1 MVRKILILLS
11 LSLVFLNA
19 SPYNLERLKQEE
31 NSIAKDYY
39 IYRLLEKKTISKK
52 EAEGLNSHIF
62 RYVGKIKSE
71 LEKIIPVKIFID
83 PKYAPCYNYTK
94 ANILD
99 ANQTCQSV
107 RLNSI
112 AFIASLDNASR
123 SALAQKL
130 SHQRDDLANL
140 LLAFNTPEPM
150 AYIIQKEDVN
160 GFFRLRNYSKKYD
173 FDLNASFV
181 NKLPAHVGFK
191 NFAQNII
198 IKKENPKFRASMLK
212 IDPTFVNEDSA
223 FYLGINALAYNK
235 EELAYNFFAKAAQTF
250 KMQSNKDNAIFW
262 MWMIK
267 KDDKDLQT
275 LAKSSSLNIYSL
287 YAKELTNSEFL
298 KIEVIDSTNKKKN
311 NFNMQDPFAWQK
323 LNKQIR
329 EADAS
334 ELDRLAKE
342 FDSKETLPIYA
353 YILERKSKFKNHYFI
368 MPYYEYIKDYSAP
381 RQALI
386 LAIARQESRF
396 IPTAISV
403 SYALGMMQFMPFL
416 ANHIGEKELKIPNF
430 DQDFMFEPK
439 NAYYFG
445 NHHLNYLEKHLKSPL
460 FIAYAYN
467 GGIGFAN
474 RMLAR
479 DDMFKQGKFE
489 PFLSMEFVP
498 YQESRIYGKKVLAN
512 YIVYRRLLNDSI
524 KISDIFENLTQNKAG
539 DLNKS

>member
-1 MVRKILILLS
+1 MIKKI
-11 LSLVFLNA
+11 LVFLFIFSSLNA
-19 SPYNLERLKQEE
+19 TQYSIEKLKKEE
-31 NSIAKDYY
+31 NSLAKDYY
-39 IYRLLEKKTISKK
+39 IYRLLEKNKISKK
-52 EAEGLNSHIF
+52 DAQDLNSHIF
-62 RYVGKIKSE
+62 RYIGKIKSE
-71 LEKIIPVKIFID
+71 LEKIIPLKPYIN
-83 PKYAPCYNYTK
+83 PKYAKCYTYT
-94 ANILD
+94 ANTILD
-99 ANQTCQSV
+99 ANLTCQSV
-107 RLNSI
+107 RLNSLV
-112 AFIASLDNASR
+112 FIASLNSKDR
-123 SALAQKL
+123 TTLAQAFKN
-130 SHQRDDLANL
+130 QRPDLTNL
-140 LLAFNTPEPM
+140 LLAFNTSDPM
-150 AYIIQKEDVN
+150 SYIVQKEDIN
-160 GFFRLRNYSKKYD
+160 GFFKLYNYSKKYD
-173 FDLNASFV
+173 LDLNTGLV
-181 NKLPAHVGFK
+181 NKLPNHIGFK
-191 NFAQNII
+191 DFAQNII

-329 EADAS
+329 EANAS

-368 MPYYEYIKDYSAP
+368 MPYYEYIKNYSAP

-467 GGIGFAN
+467 GGIGFTN

-479 DDMFKQGKFE
+479 DDMFKTGKFE

-512 YIVYRRLLNDSI
+512 YIVYRHLLNDSI

>member
-1 MVRKILILLS
+1 MIKKI
-11 LSLVFLNA
+11 LVFLFIFSSLNA
-19 SPYNLERLKQEE
+19 TQYSIEKLKKEE
-31 NSIAKDYY
+31 NSLAKDYY
-39 IYRLLEKKTISKK
+39 IYRLLEKNKISKK
-52 EAEGLNSHIF
+52 DAQDLNFHIF
-62 RYVGKIKSE
+62 RYIGKIKSE
-71 LEKIIPVKIFID
+71 LEKIIPLKPYIN
-83 PKYAPCYNYTK
+83 PKYAKCYTYT
-94 ANILD
+94 ANTILD
-99 ANQTCQSV
+99 ANLTCQSV
-107 RLNSI
+107 RLNSLV
-112 AFIASLDNASR
+112 FIASLNSKDR
-123 SALAQKL
+123 TTLAQTFKN
-130 SHQRDDLANL
+130 QRPDLTNL
-140 LLAFNTPEPM
+140 LLAFNTSDPM
-150 AYIIQKEDVN
+150 SYIVQKEDIN
-160 GFFRLRNYSKKYD
+160 GFFKLYNYSKKYD
-173 FDLNASFV
+173 LDLNTSLV
-181 NKLPAHVGFK
+181 NKLPNHIGFK
-191 NFAQNII
+191 DFAQNII
-198 IKKENPKFRASMLK
+198 IKKENPKFRYSMLE
-212 IDPTFVNEDSA
+212 INPENVSEDSA
-223 FYLGINALAYNK
+223 FYLGVNALTYDK
-235 EELAYNFFAKAAQTF
+235 TELAYDFFKKAAQSF
-250 KMQSNKDNAIFW
+250 KSQSNKDNAIFW

-329 EADAS
+329 EANAS

-368 MPYYEYIKDYSAP
+368 MPYYEYIKNYSAP

-430 DQDFMFEPK
+430 DQDFMFKPEI
-439 NAYYFG
+439 AYYFG
-445 NHHLNYLEKHLKSPL
+445 NYHLNYLESRLKSPL

-467 GGIGFAN
+467 GGIGFTN

>member
-1 MVRKILILLS
+1 MRKIFILLS
-11 LSLVFLNA
+11 LSLAFLNA
-19 SPYNLERLKQEE
+19 KQYNLERLKQEE

-39 IYRLLEKKTISKK
+39 IYRLLENKVISKK

-123 SALAQKL
+123 STLAQKL
-130 SHQRDDLANL
+130 SHQRGDLANL

-173 FDLNASFV
+173 FDLNASFA
-181 NKLPAHVGFK
+181 NKLPTHVGFK

-329 EADAS
+329 EANAS

-368 MPYYEYIKDYSAP
+368 MPYYEYIKDYNTP

-416 ANHIGEKELKIPNF
+416 ANYIGEKELKIPNF

-445 NHHLNYLEKHLKSPL
+445 NHHLNYLEKHLDSPL

-467 GGIGFAN
+467 GGIGFTK

-524 KISDIFENLTQNKAG
+524 RISDIFENLTRNKAAG
-539 DLNKS
+539 SNKS

>member
-1 MVRKILILLS
+1 MIKKI
-11 LSLVFLNA
+11 LVFLFIFSSLNA
-19 SPYNLERLKQEE
+19 AQYSIEKLKKEE
-31 NSIAKDYY
+31 NSLAKDYY
-39 IYRLLEKKTISKK
+39 IYRLLEKNKISKK
-52 EAEGLNSHIF
+52 DAQDLNSHIF
-62 RYVGKIKSE
+62 RYIGKIKSE
-71 LEKIIPVKIFID
+71 LEKIIPLKPYIN
-83 PKYAPCYNYTK
+83 PKYAKCYTYT
-94 ANILD
+94 ANTILD
-99 ANQTCQSV
+99 ANLTCQSV
-107 RLNSI
+107 RLNSLV
-112 AFIASLDNASR
+112 FIASLNSKDR
-123 SALAQKL
+123 TTLAQAFKN
-130 SHQRDDLANL
+130 QRPDLTNL
-140 LLAFNTPEPM
+140 LLAFNTSDPM
-150 AYIIQKEDVN
+150 SYIVQKEDIN
-160 GFFRLRNYSKKYD
+160 GFFKLYNYSKKYD
-173 FDLNASFV
+173 LDLNTGLV
-181 NKLPAHVGFK
+181 NKLPNHIGFK
-191 NFAQNII
+191 DFAQNII

-329 EADAS
+329 EANAS

-368 MPYYEYIKDYSAP
+368 MPYYEYIKNYSAP

-467 GGIGFAN
+467 GGIGFTN

>member
-1 MVRKILILLS
+1 MRKIFILLS
-11 LSLVFLNA
+11 LSLAFLNA
-19 SPYNLERLKQEE
+19 NQYNLERLKQEE
-31 NSIAKDYY
+31 NSLAKDYY
-39 IYRLLEKKTISKK
+39 IYRLLEKKAISKK
-52 EAEGLNSHIF
+52 EAESLNSHIF

-94 ANILD
+94 TNILD

-123 SALAQKL
+123 STLAAKFSPQRSDL
-130 SHQRDDLANL
+130 SNL

-160 GFFRLRNYSKKYD
+160 SFFKLYNYSKKYD
-173 FDLNASFV
+173 FDLNTSFA
-181 NKLPAHVGFK
+181 NKLPTHVGFK

-235 EELAYNFFAKAAQTF
+235 EDLAYNFFEKAAQTF
-250 KMQSNKDNAIFW
+250 KMQSNKDNAVFW

-267 KDDKDLQT
+267 KDDKVLQT
-275 LAKSSSLNIYSL
+275 LAKSPSLNIYSL
-287 YAKELTNSEFL
+287 YARELTNSEFP
-298 KIEVIDSTNKKKN
+298 KIETIESMGKKKN

-329 EADAS
+329 EANAS
-334 ELDRLAKE
+334 QLDKLAKE
-342 FDSKETLPIYA
+342 FNSKETLPVYV
-353 YILERKSKFKNHYFI
+353 YILERKSKFKKHYFI
-368 MPYYEYIKDYSAP
+368 MPYYEYIKDYNIP

-430 DQDFMFEPK
+430 DQDFMFKPK

-467 GGIGFAN
+467 GGIGFTN

-512 YIVYRRLLNDSI
+512 YIVYRYLLNDSI
-524 KISDIFENLTQNKAG
+524 KISDIFETLTQNKAA

>member
-1 MVRKILILLS
+1 MIKKI
-11 LSLVFLNA
+11 LVFLFIFSSLNA
-19 SPYNLERLKQEE
+19 TQYSIEKLKKEE
-31 NSIAKDYY
+31 NSLAKDYY
-39 IYRLLEKKTISKK
+39 IYRLLEKNKISKK
-52 EAEGLNSHIF
+52 DAQDLNSHIF
-62 RYVGKIKSE
+62 RYIGKIKSE
-71 LEKIIPVKIFID
+71 LEKIIPLKPYIN
-83 PKYAPCYNYTK
+83 PKYAKCYTYT
-94 ANILD
+94 ANTILD
-99 ANQTCQSV
+99 ANLTCQSV
-107 RLNSI
+107 RLNSLV
-112 AFIASLDNASR
+112 FIASLNSKDR
-123 SALAQKL
+123 TTLAQAFKN
-130 SHQRDDLANL
+130 QRPDLTNL
-140 LLAFNTPEPM
+140 LLAFNTSDPM
-150 AYIIQKEDVN
+150 SYIVQKEDIN
-160 GFFRLRNYSKKYD
+160 GFFKLYNYSKKYD
-173 FDLNASFV
+173 LDLNTGLV
-181 NKLPAHVGFK
+181 NKLPNHIGFK
-191 NFAQNII
+191 DFAQNII

-329 EADAS
+329 EANAS

-368 MPYYEYIKDYSAP
+368 MPYYEYIKNYSAP

-467 GGIGFAN
+467 GGIGFTN

>member
-1 MVRKILILLS
+1 MVRKIL
-11 LSLVFLNA
+11 VFLFIFSSLNA
-19 SPYNLERLKQEE
+19 TQYSIEKLKKEE
-31 NSIAKDYY
+31 NSLAKDYY
-39 IYRLLEKKTISKK
+39 IYRLLEKNKISKK
-52 EAEGLNSHIF
+52 DAQDLNSHIF
-62 RYVGKIKSE
+62 RYIGKIKSE
-71 LEKIIPVKIFID
+71 LEKIIPLKPYIN
-83 PKYAPCYNYTK
+83 PKYAKCYTYT
-94 ANILD
+94 ANTILD
-99 ANQTCQSV
+99 ANLTCQSV
-107 RLNSI
+107 RLNSLV
-112 AFIASLDNASR
+112 FIASLNSKDR
-123 SALAQKL
+123 TTLAQAFKN
-130 SHQRDDLANL
+130 QRPDLTNL
-140 LLAFNTPEPM
+140 LLAFNTSDPM
-150 AYIIQKEDVN
+150 SYIVQKEDIN
-160 GFFRLRNYSKKYD
+160 GFFKLYNYSKKYD
-173 FDLNASFV
+173 LDLNTGLV
-181 NKLPAHVGFK
+181 NKLPNHIGFK
-191 NFAQNII
+191 DFAQNII

-329 EADAS
+329 EANAS

-368 MPYYEYIKDYSAP
+368 MPYYEYIKNYSAP

-467 GGIGFAN
+467 GGIGFTN

>member
-1 MVRKILILLS
+1 MIKKI
-11 LSLVFLNA
+11 LVFLFIFSSLNA
-19 SPYNLERLKQEE
+19 TQYSIEKLKKEE
-31 NSIAKDYY
+31 NSLAKDYY
-39 IYRLLEKKTISKK
+39 IYRLLEKNKISKK
-52 EAEGLNSHIF
+52 DAQDLNSHIF
-62 RYVGKIKSE
+62 RYIGKIKSE
-71 LEKIIPVKIFID
+71 LEKIIPLKPYIN
-83 PKYAPCYNYTK
+83 PKYAKCYTYT
-94 ANILD
+94 ANTILD
-99 ANQTCQSV
+99 ANLTCQSV
-107 RLNSI
+107 RLNSLV
-112 AFIASLDNASR
+112 FIASLNSKDR
-123 SALAQKL
+123 TTLAQAFKN
-130 SHQRDDLANL
+130 QRPDLTNL
-140 LLAFNTPEPM
+140 LLAFNTSDPM
-150 AYIIQKEDVN
+150 SYIVQKEDIN
-160 GFFRLRNYSKKYD
+160 GFFKLYNYSKKYD
-173 FDLNASFV
+173 LDLNTGLV
-181 NKLPAHVGFK
+181 NKLPNHIGFK
-191 NFAQNII
+191 DFAQNII
-198 IKKENPKFRASMLK
+198 IKKENPKFRYSMLE
-212 IDPTFVNEDSA
+212 INPENVSEDSA
-223 FYLGINALAYNK
+223 FYLGVNALTYDK
-235 EELAYNFFAKAAQTF
+235 TELAYDFFKKAAQSF
-250 KMQSNKDNAIFW
+250 KSQSNKDNAIFW

-275 LAKSSSLNIYSL
+275 LVKSSSLNIYSL

-467 GGIGFAN
+467 GGIGFTN

-479 DDMFKQGKFE
+479 DDMFKTGKFE

>member
-1 MVRKILILLS
+1 MRKIFILLS
-11 LSLVFLNA
+11 LSLAFLNA
-19 SPYNLERLKQEE
+19 NQYNLERLKQEE
-31 NSIAKDYY
+31 NSLAKDYY
-39 IYRLLEKKTISKK
+39 IYRLLEKKAISKK
-52 EAEGLNSHIF
+52 EAESLNSHIF

-94 ANILD
+94 TNILD

-123 SALAQKL
+123 SALAAKFSPQRSDL
-130 SHQRDDLANL
+130 SNL
-140 LLAFNTPEPM
+140 LLAFNTLEPM

-160 GFFRLRNYSKKYD
+160 SFFKLYNYSKKYD
-173 FDLNASFV
+173 FDLNTSFA
-181 NKLPAHVGFK
+181 NKLPTHVGFK

-235 EELAYNFFAKAAQTF
+235 EDLAYNFFEKAAQTF
-250 KMQSNKDNAIFW
+250 KMQSNKDNAVFW

-267 KDDKDLQT
+267 KDDKVLQT
-275 LAKSSSLNIYSL
+275 LAKSPSLNIYSL
-287 YAKELTNSEFL
+287 YARELTNSEFP
-298 KIEVIDSTNKKKN
+298 KIETIESMGKKKN

-329 EADAS
+329 EANAS
-334 ELDRLAKE
+334 QLDKLAKE
-342 FDSKETLPIYA
+342 FNSKETLPVYA
-353 YILERKSKFKNHYFI
+353 YILERKSKFKKHYFI
-368 MPYYEYIKDYSAP
+368 MPYYEYIKDYNIP

-430 DQDFMFEPK
+430 DQDFMFKPK

-467 GGIGFAN
+467 GGIGFTN

-512 YIVYRRLLNDSI
+512 YIVYRHLLNDSI
-524 KISDIFENLTQNKAG
+524 KISDIFETLTQNKAA